1 MSKVVSKV
9 TSGFQNLTG
18 LGSYNKAANQ
28 ATAYTGAGVEN
39 MKKYSEQ
46 AVGQLSPYNKAG
58 TSALSMYQNMLGLG
72 EQGSAGM
79 NAYQQTP
86 GYQFRMQSGLDALD
100 KSAAASGSLLSGA
113 QQKALTEYGQ
123 NFGTNEYQNSL
134 NNVGSLMNQGYNAA
148 TSSGNYLMGT
158 GSNISGA
165 YSGLGNTLAQTYAAK
180 GQAKTGMFGGAM
192 SGGSTM
198 GAAAIFS
205 SDINLKQNIK
215 YTGNKSKD
223 GFNIIEFN
231 YNDKS
236 GLDTSKRY
244 RGVIAQEV
252 EMIRPEAV
260 IEENGFKKVDYSQ
273 LDVKM
278 EEI

>member
-1 MSKVVSKV
+1 MSKAVSAV
-9 TSGFQNLTG
+9 SNGFQNITG
-18 LGSYNKAANQ
+18 LSNYNKGANA
-28 ATAYTGAGVEN
+28 ATAQTQEGIKEI
-39 MKKYSEQ
+39 KSS
-46 AVGQLSPYNKAG
+46 LSPYTTAG

-72 EQGSAGM
+72 SQGAAGM

-86 GYQFRMQSGLDALD
+86 GYQFRMQSGVDALD
-100 KSAAASGSLLSGA
+100 KSAAASGTLMSGA

-123 NFGTNEYQNSL
+123 NFATNEYQNSL
-134 NNVGSLMNQGYNAA
+134 ANVAGLTNLGYGAASNQASSISNLYGSL
-148 TSSGNYLMGT
+148 S
-158 GSNISGA
+158 
-165 YSGLGNTLAQTYAAK
+165 NTLAQTYAAK
-180 GQAKTGMFGGAM
+180 GQAQSGLISGIMN
-192 SGGSTM
+192 GGSSM
-198 GAAAIFS
+198 GAAAIMA

-231 YNDKS
+231 YNNRS

-244 RGVIAQEV
+244 RGLVAQEV
-252 EMIRPEAV
+252 ELLKPEAV

>member
-9 TSGFQNLTG
+9 QNLTG
-18 LGSYNKAANQ
+18 LNSYNKGANA
-28 ATAYTGAGVEN
+28 ATAQTEAGIKEI
-39 MKKYSEQ
+39 KSS
-46 AVGQLSPYNKAG
+46 LSPYTTAG
-58 TSALSMYQNMLGLG
+58 TSALAMYQNMLGLG
-72 EQGSAGM
+72 SQGSAGM

-86 GYQFRMQSGLDALD
+86 GYQFRMQSGVDALD

-134 NNVGSLMNQGYNAA
+134 SNVAGLTNLGYGAASNQANSISNLY
-148 TSSGNYLMGT
+148 GN
-158 GSNISGA
+158 
-165 YSGLGNTLAQTYAAK
+165 LGNTLAQTYAAK
-180 GQAKTGMFGGAM
+180 GQAASSLLGGAM
-192 SGGSTM
+192 SGGASVA
-198 GAAAIFS
+198 GAAML

-215 YTGNKSKD
+215 YTGKKSKD
-223 GFNIIEFN
+223 GFNIVEFN
-231 YNDKS
+231 YNNRS
-236 GLDTSKRY
+236 GLDTTKRY

-252 EMIRPEAV
+252 ESLRPEAV

>member
-1 MSKVVSKV
+1 MSKAVSAV
-9 TSGFQNLTG
+9 SGGIQNFTGLSNYNKGAKAATNQTG
-18 LGSYNKAANQ
+18 LGISEQKQ
-28 ATAYTGAGVEN
+28 YT
-39 MKKYSEQ
+39 EQ
-46 AVGQLSPYNKAG
+46 AVQQLQPYQQAG
-58 TSALSMYQNMLGLG
+58 TSALSMYQNLLGLG
-72 EQGSAGM
+72 SSGTAGM
-79 NAYQQTP
+79 QAYKNTP
-86 GYQFRMQSGLDALD
+86 GYEYRLQTGIDALD

-123 NFGTNEYQNSL
+123 NFATNEYQNYLS
-134 NNVGSLMNQGYNAA
+134 NVAGLTNLGYGAA
-148 TSSGNYLMGT
+148 SQASNTLYNT
-158 GSNISGA
+158 GAGILGA

-180 GQAKTGMFGGAM
+180 GQAQTGLISGAM
-192 SGGSTM
+192 SGGATLG
-198 GAAAIFS
+198 GAAILA

-215 YTGNKSKD
+215 YTGKKTKD

-231 YNDKS
+231 YNNRS

-252 EMIRPEAV
+252 ELLKPEAV
-260 IEENGFKKVDYSQ
+260 IEKDGYKMVDYSQ

>member
-1 MSKVVSKV
+1 
-9 TSGFQNLTG
+9 
-18 LGSYNKAANQ
+18 
-28 ATAYTGAGVEN
+28 
-39 MKKYSEQ
+39 
-46 AVGQLSPYNKAG
+46 
-58 TSALSMYQNMLGLG
+58 MLGLG
-72 EQGSAGM
+72 SQGAEGM
-79 NAYQQTP
+79 NAYQKTP
-86 GYQFRMQSGLDALD
+86 GYQFRMQSGVDALD

-134 NNVGSLMNQGYNAA
+134 SNVGSLMNQGYNAS
-148 TSSGNYLMGT
+148 TSSGNFLMGT

-180 GQAKTGMFGGAM
+180 GQAATGMFNNMYNTNMQAASNFASGAI
-192 SGGSTM
+192 
-198 GAAAIFS
+198 AA
-205 SDINLKQNIK
+205 SDINLKQNII

-231 YNDKS
+231 YNNRS
-236 GLDTSKRY
+236 GLDTTKRY

-252 EMIRPEAV
+252 ELLKPEAV

>member
-1 MSKVVSKV
+1 MSKF
-9 TSGFQNLTG
+9 TAAIQHITG
-18 LGSYNKAANQ
+18 LGSYNKAA
-28 ATAYTGAGVEN
+28 
-39 MKKYSEQ
+39 EQ
-46 AVGQLSPYNKAG
+46 AKVYTEASANQMNYYSKRAVSQLSPYTQAG

-72 EQGSAGM
+72 SQGAEGM
-79 NAYQQTP
+79 NAYQKTP
-86 GYQFRMQSGLDALD
+86 GYQFRMQSGVDALD

-134 NNVGSLMNQGYNAA
+134 SNVGSLMNQGYNAS
-148 TSSGNYLMGT
+148 TSSGNFLMGT
-158 GSNISGA
+158 GSTISGA

-180 GQAKTGMFGGAM
+180 GQAATGMFGGAM
-192 SGGSTM
+192 SGGASM
-198 GAAAIFS
+198 GAGAMM

-231 YNDKS
+231 YNNRS
-236 GLDTSKRY
+236 GLDTTKRY
-244 RGVIAQEV
+244 RGLIAQEV
-252 EMIRPEAV
+252 ELLKPEAI